1 MVTVGETAVAR
12 RFRFLSLRWKA
23 LTALSLVLVLVNA
36 SLAYLAYW
44 QSARQ
49 FELQQAGVRQHQG
62 RQLRDMVA
70 GHAVEMSRLA
80 ALVPLMGPNPP
91 RDDLA
96 TQLRQALAING
107 AMLDLEWDI
116 RSVHWQAPGGLG
128 SITWPEQVEAL
139 PESLTTRIR
148 EQPEV
153 HTSLLSCQSECR
165 QYLSTPLLWKGGF
178 GGSLVLARSLA
189 DSLLAFNE
197 LTGADVAIF
206 PTQERVPVAQGLG
219 ASGSQGRHFP
229 AITHP
234 DRSTEVLSAA
244 VDTLTRG
251 GGSGAPVLT
260 QRGGA
265 WYEIFRLPDLAED
278 VDAFIINDVT
288 AQQEAIGQAIRFS
301 IAIGIIGLILSE
313 GLLLFML
320 KQPLSRLRRIASALP
335 LLAENRYRDLRERLP
350 QSKTTQ
356 VVSDE
361 MDLMV
366 ATVGSLTDRM
376 ESLQRDREQAEARLV
391 WLADHDPLTQLFN
404 RRRFHADFERVLD
417 QAARF
422 GHQGAVL
429 FFDLDQFKDVNDI
442 SGHQVG
448 DALLQRV
455 AEQLQALTRPC
466 DILARLGGDEFAWLL
481 PEAMV
486 EQAIEVAERAQRVI
500 RSTVVHVH
508 SRRHQVS
515 ASIGI
520 VLFPEQG
527 RETHQLMASA
537 DLAMYQAKEEGRGR
551 WHIFS
556 LADQSRERAD
566 ARVVW
571 GQHIAEALTQDR
583 FELRFQ
589 PIVEVAT
596 GEIVHYEALLRM
608 RDAQGGMIYPDRF
621 VPVAE
626 KTGQIQAIDH
636 WVLSH
641 ALGIMNARPG
651 LHLSVNL
658 SANAM
663 DDPLLLPDVERLLK
677 HFGVEPMRL
686 TFEITETAAINSI
699 LRATRLMRG
708 IQRLGCRFALDDFG
722 SGYASYAY
730 LRQLPV
736 DDVKVDGAFIRNLS
750 RSREDRIFVKA
761 ITDIAHGMG
770 KRVVAEFVE
779 DGDTLRVLEALGVDF
794 AQGYHFGRPMALAE
808 CQNPAGAGRKGSVAV
823 GGDPG

>member
-1 MVTVGETAVAR
+1 MVAAAGSVVAR
-12 RFRFLSLRWKA
+12 RSRFLSLRWKA

-36 SLAYLAYW
+36 SLAYLAYR
-44 QSARQ
+44 QAARQ

-80 ALVPLMGPNPP
+80 ALVPLLGPDPP
-91 RDDLA
+91 RDDLSD
-96 TQLRQALAING
+96 QLAWALANNG

-116 RSVHWQAPGGLG
+116 RSVHWLPAGGLDA
-128 SITWPEQVEAL
+128 ITWPVQVEDL
-139 PESLTTRIR
+139 PESLITRIG
-148 EQPEV
+148 EQPEAY
-153 HTSLLSCQSECR
+153 TSLLSCQAECR

-197 LTGADVAIF
+197 LTGADVAIL
-206 PTQERVPVAQGLG
+206 PTHGRTWAVRGLG
-219 ASGSQGRHFP
+219 VSGLQGWHFP

-234 DRSTEVLSAA
+234 DRSTQVLSG
-244 VDTLTRG
+244 VVETLTRG
-251 GGSGAPVLT
+251 GGSDTPLLI

-265 WYEIFRLPDLAED
+265 WYEVFRLPELAEG
-278 VDAFIINDVT
+278 VDAFILNDVT

-301 IAIGIIGLILSE
+301 IAIGILGLILSE

-350 QSKTTQ
+350 QAKTTQ
-356 VVSDE
+356 VISDE

-366 ATVGSLTDRM
+366 GTVGSLTDRM

-404 RRRFHADFERVLD
+404 RRRFHADFERILD
-417 QAARF
+417 QAVRF
-422 GHQGAVL
+422 AHQGAVL

-455 AEQLQALTRPC
+455 AEQLHALTRPC

-481 PEAMV
+481 PEATA
-486 EQAIEVAERAQRVI
+486 EQAVEVAERAQRVI
-500 RSTVVHVH
+500 RSIVMQVH

-520 VLFPEQG
+520 VLFPQQG
-527 RETHQLMASA
+527 RETHQLMANA
-537 DLAMYQAKEEGRGR
+537 DLAMYQAKEKGRGR
-551 WHIFS
+551 WHTFS

-566 ARVVW
+566 ARVLW

-589 PIVEVAT
+589 PIVAVAT
-596 GEIVHYEALLRM
+596 GQIAHYEALLRM
-608 RDAQGGMIYPDRF
+608 RDPQGDIIYPDRF

-641 ALGIMNARPG
+641 ALGVMNTRPR

-663 DDPLLLPDVERLLK
+663 DDPLLLPDVERLLER
-677 HFGVEPMRL
+677 FGVEPVRL

-779 DGDTLRVLEALGVDF
+779 DGETLGVLEELGVDF
-794 AQGYHFGRPMALAE
+794 AQGYHFGRPMTLAE
-808 CQNPAGAGRKGSVAV
+808 CQSPCEGKSEGVIGRRA
-823 GGDPG
+823 

>member
-1 MVTVGETAVAR
+1 MERGVPPHKP
-12 RFRFLSLRWKA
+12 RFLSLRCKA

-36 SLAYLAYW
+36 SLAYLAYR
-44 QSARQ
+44 QAVRQ
-49 FELQQAGVRQHQG
+49 FDLQQAEVRERQD
-62 RQLRDMVA
+62 RQLREMIE
-70 GHAVEMSRLA
+70 GHALEMSRFA
-80 ALVPLMGPNPP
+80 TLVPLMGPNPP
-91 RDDLA
+91 LESLPE
-96 TQLRQALAING
+96 QLEYALRTNG
-107 AMLDLEWDI
+107 AMLDVEWDI
-116 RSVHWQAPGGLG
+116 RSVHWLAPGLADA
-128 SITWPEQVEAL
+128 IAWPDQVERL
-139 PESLTTRIR
+139 PTELLERIAAA
-148 EQPEV
+148 PEV
-153 HTSLLSCQSECR
+153 QIDLLHCQLGCG
-165 QYLSTPLLWKGGF
+165 QYLAAPILWNGRFAGT
-178 GGSLVLARSLA
+178 LVLMRSLA
-189 DSLLAFNE
+189 DSLLSFHH
-197 LTGADVAIF
+197 LTGAEVAV
-206 PTQERVPVAQGLG
+206 VPREAPPREAAL
-219 ASGSQGRHFP
+219 ASGSPWSGPSLDAASYP
-229 AITHP
+229 AITNRERSAP
-234 DRSTEVLSAA
+234 ILARIDRRLSAG
-244 VDTLTRG
+244 LG
-251 GGSGAPVLT
+251 MGAPVLVG
-260 QRGGA
+260 RGGA
-265 WYEIFRLPDLAED
+265 WYEVFRIPRLAD
-278 VDAFIINDVT
+278 GIDAYVINDVT

-350 QSKTTQ
+350 PASPTQ
-356 VVSDE
+356 RVTDE

-366 ATVGSLTDRM
+366 GTVGSLTDRM

-391 WLADHDPLTQLFN
+391 WLADHDPLTQLYN

-417 QAARF
+417 QAVRF
-422 GHQGAVL
+422 NHQGAIL

-455 AEQLQALTRPC
+455 AEQLQTLTRPC

-481 PEAMV
+481 PEATA
-486 EQAIEVAERAQRVI
+486 EQAIEVAQGAQRLI
-500 RSTVVHVH
+500 RSIVMHAR

-527 RETHQLMASA
+527 KETHQLMANA
-537 DLAMYQAKEEGRGR
+537 DLAMYQAKEKGRGR

-556 LADQSRERAD
+556 REDQSRERAD
-566 ARVVW
+566 ARVLW
-571 GQHIAEALTQDR
+571 GQHIAEALVQDR

-589 PIVEVAT
+589 PIVAVAT
-596 GEIVHYEALLRM
+596 GEIAHYEALLRM
-608 RDAQGGMIYPDRF
+608 RDAQGDVVYPDRF

-641 ALGIMNARPG
+641 ALGIMNARPE

-663 DDPLLLPDVERLLK
+663 DDPLLLPDVEQLLK
-677 HFGVEPMRL
+677 RYGVEPMRL

-770 KRVVAEFVE
+770 KRVIAEFVE
-779 DGDTLRVLEALGVDF
+779 DGDILGVLVELGVDF
-794 AQGYHFGRPMALAE
+794 AQGYHFGKPMPLAE
-808 CQNPAGAGRKGSVAV
+808 CHSLLAPRVGRSFG
-823 GGDPG
+823 

>member
-1 MVTVGETAVAR
+1 
-12 RFRFLSLRWKA
+12 
-23 LTALSLVLVLVNA
+23 
-36 SLAYLAYW
+36 
-44 QSARQ
+44 
-49 FELQQAGVRQHQG
+49 
-62 RQLRDMVA
+62 
-70 GHAVEMSRLA
+70 
-80 ALVPLMGPNPP
+80 
-91 RDDLA
+91 
-96 TQLRQALAING
+96 
-107 AMLDLEWDI
+107 
-116 RSVHWQAPGGLG
+116 VHWLTPQGQA
-128 SITWPEQVEAL
+128 SITWPEQAEAL
-139 PESLTTRIR
+139 PPELTSRI
-148 EQPEV
+148 EVSPEA

-165 QYLSTPLLWKGGF
+165 QYLATPLLWNGVY

-189 DSLLAFNE
+189 DSILAFNE
-197 LTGADVAIF
+197 LTGADVAIASARSEAQASADTAGA
-206 PTQERVPVAQGLG
+206 PPVADRFPAVTHPERSRPILYKVIDVLLSREGLG
-219 ASGSQGRHFP
+219 Q
-229 AITHP
+229 
-234 DRSTEVLSAA
+234 
-244 VDTLTRG
+244 
-251 GGSGAPVLT
+251 PVLV
-260 QRGGA
+260 QRDGA
-265 WYEIFRLPDLAED
+265 WYEVFQVPALAEGI
-278 VDAFIINDVT
+278 DAFIINDVT
-288 AQQEAIGQAIRFS
+288 AQQEAIGQSIRFS

-320 KQPLSRLRRIASALP
+320 KQPLSRLRRIAAALP

-350 QSKTTQ
+350 QCRPAQ
-356 VVSDE
+356 VGSDE

-366 ATVGSLTDRM
+366 GTVGSLTDRM

-455 AEQLQALTRPC
+455 AEQLQTLTRPC

-481 PEAMV
+481 PEATA

-500 RSTVVHVH
+500 RSIVMHAR

-527 RETHQLMASA
+527 RETHQLMANA
-537 DLAMYQAKEEGRGR
+537 DLAMYQAKEQGRGR

-556 LADQSRERAD
+556 LADESRERAD
-566 ARVVW
+566 ARVLW
-571 GQHIAEALTQDR
+571 GQHIAEALSQDR

-589 PIVEVAT
+589 PIVEVST
-596 GEIVHYEALLRM
+596 GHIVHYEALLRM
-608 RDAQGGMIYPDRF
+608 RDAQGEMVYPDRF

-641 ALGIMNARPG
+641 ALGIMNARPE

-663 DDPLLLPDVERLLK
+663 DDPLLLPDIEQLLK
-677 HFGVEPMRL
+677 RFAVEPLRL

-770 KRVVAEFVE
+770 KRVIAEFVE
-779 DGDTLRVLEALGVDF
+779 DGDILRVLEELGVDL
-794 AQGYHFGRPMALAE
+794 AQGYHFGRPMPLSE
-808 CQNPAGAGRKGSVAV
+808 CQSAPMIGAARALG
-823 GGDPG
+823 

>member
-1 MVTVGETAVAR
+1 MPMGAGSPVNR
-12 RFRFLSLRWKA
+12 RPRFLSLRWKA
-23 LTALSLVLVLVNA
+23 LTALSLVLALVNA
-36 SLAYLAYW
+36 SLAYLAYR

-49 FELQQAGVRQHQG
+49 FELQQKEVRERQG
-62 RQLRDMVA
+62 RQLRDMVEEQ
-70 GHAVEMSRLA
+70 AVEMSRLA
-80 ALVPLMGPNPP
+80 SLVPLMGPTPP
-91 RDDLA
+91 LDDLA
-96 TQLRQALAING
+96 MQLRRALGSNG

-116 RSVHWQAPGGLG
+116 RSAHWVAPGGEA
-128 SITWPEQVEAL
+128 SITWPEQAGAL
-139 PESLTTRIR
+139 PPELMSRIADTP
-148 EQPEV
+148 EQ
-153 HTSLLSCQSECR
+153 HTLLLSCRSECR
-165 QYLSTPLLWKGGF
+165 QYLANPLLWHGAF
-178 GGSLVLARSLA
+178 GGNLVLERSLA

-197 LTGADVAIF
+197 LTGADVAV
-206 PTQERVPVAQGLG
+206 RSRRA
-219 ASGSQGRHFP
+219 GSQPLTGGDSTRQLEGSFP
-229 AITHP
+229 AITHAE
-234 DRSTEVLSAA
+234 RSEQILAGVVDSA
-244 VDTLTRG
+244 LFG
-251 GGSGAPVLT
+251 NGADLPVLT

-265 WYEIFRLPDLAED
+265 WYEVFRVPDLAEGI
-278 VDAFIINDVT
+278 DAFVINNVT
-288 AQQEAIGQAIRFS
+288 AQQQAIGEAIRFS
-301 IAIGIIGLILSE
+301 IATGIIGLILSE
-313 GLLLFML
+313 GLLLVML

-335 LLAENRYRDLRERLP
+335 LLAENRYRDLRARLP
-350 QSKTTQ
+350 EGRRTQ
-356 VVSDE
+356 KVSDE

-366 ATVGSLTDRM
+366 GTVGRLTDRM
-376 ESLQRDREQAEARLV
+376 ESLQRDRERAEARLV
-391 WLADHDPLTQLFN
+391 WLADHDPLTQLLN
-404 RRRFHADFERVLD
+404 RRRFHSDFDRVLD
-417 QAARF
+417 QAVRF
-422 GHQGAVL
+422 GHDGAVL

-442 SGHQVG
+442 SGHQIG

-455 AEQLQALTRPC
+455 AEQLQTLTRPC

-481 PEAMV
+481 PEATA

-500 RSTVVHVH
+500 RSVVMHAR

-527 RETHQLMASA
+527 KETHQLMANA
-537 DLAMYQAKEEGRGR
+537 DLAMYQAKEKGRGR

-556 LADQSRERAD
+556 AADQSRERAD

-571 GQHIAEALTQDR
+571 GQHIAEALNQDR

-596 GEIVHYEALLRM
+596 GRIAHYEALLRM
-608 RDAQGGMIYPDRF
+608 RDAQGGIVYPDRF

-636 WVLSH
+636 WVLSR
-641 ALGIMNARPG
+641 ALGIMSARPG
-651 LHLSVNL
+651 LRISVNL

-663 DDPLLLPDVERLLK
+663 EDPLLLPDIEQLLK
-677 HFGVEPMRL
+677 RFDVEPVRL

-736 DDVKVDGAFIRNLS
+736 DDVKVDGAFIRNLA

-779 DGDTLRVLEALGVDF
+779 DGDILSVLEELGVDF
-794 AQGYHFGRPMALAE
+794 AQGYHFGRPTELSE
-808 CQNPAGAGRKGSVAV
+808 CQDVGAVPTKGPAV
-823 GGDPG
+823 

>member
-1 MVTVGETAVAR
+1 MVSATAPQP
-12 RFRFLSLRWKA
+12 RFLSLRWKA
-23 LTALSLVLVLVNA
+23 LTALSLVLVLVNT
-36 SLAYLAYW
+36 SLAYLAYR

-49 FELQQAGVRQHQG
+49 FELQQADVRERQG
-62 RQLRDMVA
+62 RQLRDMVDE
-70 GHAVEMSRLA
+70 HAEEMSRLA
-80 ALVPLMGPNPP
+80 SLVPLMGPNPP
-91 RDDLA
+91 LA
-96 TQLRQALAING
+96 ELSSQLAEALGTNG
-107 AMLDLEWDI
+107 AMLDLEWDV
-116 RSVHWQAPGGLG
+116 RSVHWLSPKGES
-128 SITWPEQVEAL
+128 SITWPEDVDAL
-139 PESLTTRIR
+139 PPELMARIER
-148 EQPEV
+148 SPEA
-153 HTSLLSCQSECR
+153 HTALLSCQSECR
-165 QYLSTPLLWKGGF
+165 QYLATPLLWKGSF
-178 GGSLVLARSLA
+178 GGSLILARSLA
-189 DSLLAFNE
+189 DSLLAFHE
-197 LTGADVAIF
+197 LTGADVAI
-206 PTQERVPVAQGLG
+206 VPGG
-219 ASGSQGRHFP
+219 PEPRASATAARATPEAVRFP
-229 AITHP
+229 AITHGE
-234 DRSTEVLSAA
+234 RSAPILSKVADA
-244 VDTLTRG
+244 LLSQQRVG
-251 GGSGAPVLT
+251 EPMIV

-265 WYEIFRLPDLAED
+265 WYEVFRIPDLGQGI
-278 VDAFIINDVT
+278 DALIVNDVT
-288 AQQEAIGQAIRFS
+288 AQQDAIGQAIRFS

-320 KQPLSRLRRIASALP
+320 KQPLSRLRGIASALP

-350 QSKTTQ
+350 RSRQTR
-356 VVSDE
+356 VVADE

-366 ATVGSLTDRM
+366 DTVGGLTDRM

-429 FFDLDQFKDVNDI
+429 YFDLDQFKDVNDI

-455 AEQLQALTRPC
+455 AEQLQTLTRPC

-481 PEAMV
+481 PEATA
-486 EQAIEVAERAQRVI
+486 EQAIEVAERAQRII
-500 RSTVVHVH
+500 RSIVMHAR

-527 RETHQLMASA
+527 RETHQLMANA
-537 DLAMYQAKEEGRGR
+537 DLAMYQAKEKGRGR

-556 LADQSRERAD
+556 QEDQSRERAD
-566 ARVVW
+566 ARVLW
-571 GQHIAEALTQDR
+571 GQHIAEALIQDR

-596 GEIVHYEALLRM
+596 GRIVHYEALLRM
-608 RDAQGGMIYPDRF
+608 RDAQGAMVYPDRF

-641 ALGIMNARPG
+641 ALGIMNARPD

-663 DDPLLLPDVERLLK
+663 DDPLLLPDIEQLLK
-677 HFGVEPMRL
+677 RFAVEPLRL
-686 TFEITETAAINSI
+686 TFEITETAAINSV

-770 KRVVAEFVE
+770 KRVIAEFVE
-779 DGDTLRVLEALGVDF
+779 DGEILRVLAELGVDF
-794 AQGYHFGRPMALAE
+794 AQGYHFGRPVPLSE
-808 CQNPAGAGRKGSVAV
+808 CHITPVAPMGRAFG
-823 GGDPG
+823 

>member
-1 MVTVGETAVAR
+1 MERTAPPNP
-12 RFRFLSLRWKA
+12 RFLSLRWKA

-36 SLAYLAYW
+36 SLAYLAYR
-44 QSARQ
+44 QAVRQ
-49 FELQQAGVRQHQG
+49 FDLQQAEVRERQS
-62 RQLRDMVA
+62 RQLREMVE
-70 GHAVEMSRLA
+70 GHALEMSRFA

-91 RDDLA
+91 LESLQA
-96 TQLRQALAING
+96 QLEDALRTNG
-107 AMLDLEWDI
+107 AMLDVEWDI
-116 RSVHWQAPGGLG
+116 RSVHWLAPGLDDVM
-128 SITWPEQVEAL
+128 TWPDQAERLPPELRDRIAAAPEAQI
-139 PESLTTRIR
+139 E
-148 EQPEV
+148 
-153 HTSLLSCQSECR
+153 LLHCRFECG
-165 QYLSTPLLWKGGF
+165 QYLAAPILWNGRFAGT
-178 GGSLVLARSLA
+178 LVLVRSLA
-189 DSLLAFNE
+189 DSLLSFNE
-197 LTGADVAIF
+197 LTGAEVAI
-206 PTQERVPVAQGLG
+206 VPRETPAREGPG
-219 ASGSQGRHFP
+219 ASASGQLESGSKAGGFP
-229 AITHP
+229 AITHRE
-234 DRSTEVLSAA
+234 RSEPILARVDGGRSAG
-244 VDTLTRG
+244 LRG
-251 GGSGAPVLT
+251 GVPVLVS
-260 QRGGA
+260 RGGA
-265 WYEIFRLPDLAED
+265 WYEVFRIPALAEGI
-278 VDAFIINDVT
+278 DAYVINDVT
-288 AQQEAIGQAIRFS
+288 AQQEAISQAIRFS
-301 IAIGIIGLILSE
+301 IAIGIMGLIISE

-320 KQPLSRLRRIASALP
+320 RQPLSRLRRIASALP

-350 QSKTTQ
+350 PISPAQL
-356 VVSDE
+356 VSDE

-366 ATVGSLTDRM
+366 GTVGSLTDRM

-391 WLADHDPLTQLFN
+391 WLADHDPLTQLYN

-417 QAARF
+417 QAVRF

-455 AEQLQALTRPC
+455 AEQLQTLTRPC

-481 PEAMV
+481 PEATA
-486 EQAIEVAERAQRVI
+486 EQAIEVAERAQRII
-500 RSTVVHVH
+500 RSIVMHAR

-527 RETHQLMASA
+527 KETHQLMANA
-537 DLAMYQAKEEGRGR
+537 DLAMYQAKEKGRGR

-566 ARVVW
+566 ARVLW

-589 PIVEVAT
+589 PIVAVTT

-608 RDAQGGMIYPDRF
+608 RDPQGDMVYPDRF

-641 ALGIMNARPG
+641 ALGIMNARPE

-663 DDPLLLPDVERLLK
+663 DDPLLLPDVEQLLK
-677 HFGVEPMRL
+677 RFGVEPMRL

-770 KRVVAEFVE
+770 KRVIAEFVE
-779 DGDTLRVLEALGVDF
+779 DGDILRVLVELGVDF
-794 AQGYHFGRPMALAE
+794 AQGYHFGRPVPLSECPGLA
-808 CQNPAGAGRKGSVAV
+808 ATRVGRSV
-823 GGDPG
+823 G

>member
-1 MVTVGETAVAR
+1 MAVALDPVAAR
-12 RFRFLSLRWKA
+12 EPRFLSLRWKA

-36 SLAYLAYW
+36 SLAYLAYR

-49 FELQQAGVRQHQG
+49 FELQQSEVRERQG
-62 RQLRDMVA
+62 RQLRDMMR
-70 GHAVEMSRLA
+70 GHADEMSRLA
-80 ALVPLMGPNPP
+80 TLVPLVGPNPP
-91 RDDLA
+91 LEDLS
-96 TQLRQALAING
+96 TQLEHALRTNG

-116 RSVHWQAPGGLG
+116 RSVHWLAAHGEG
-128 SITWPEQVEAL
+128 SIAWPEQAEAL
-139 PESLTTRIR
+139 PPELSARIEAAP
-148 EQPEV
+148 EQ
-153 HTSLLSCQSECR
+153 HTSLLSCKSECR
-165 QYLSTPLLWKGGF
+165 QYLATPLLWNGSF
-178 GGSLVLARSLA
+178 AGSLILARSLA
-189 DSLLAFNE
+189 DSLLSFHG
-197 LTGADVAIF
+197 LTGAEVAIA
-206 PTQERVPVAQGLG
+206 PRTAPPAPLSTG
-219 ASGSQGRHFP
+219 ASAMPLAEPYP
-229 AITHP
+229 AITHAE
-234 DRSTEVLSAA
+234 RSAPILSRASDGSLA
-244 VDTLTRG
+244 EDEAG
-251 GGSGAPVLT
+251 GARLV

-265 WYEIFRLPDLAED
+265 WYEVFRIPDLAD
-278 VDAFIINDVT
+278 GIDAFIINDVT
-288 AQQEAIGQAIRFS
+288 AQREAIGQAIRFS

-350 QSKTTQ
+350 GSRQAR
-356 VVSDE
+356 VVADE

-366 ATVGSLTDRM
+366 DTVGGLTDRM

-417 QAARF
+417 QAVRF
-422 GHQGAVL
+422 GHQGAIL

-455 AEQLQALTRPC
+455 AEQLQTLTRPC

-481 PEAMV
+481 PEATA
-486 EQAIEVAERAQRVI
+486 EQAIDVAERAQRII
-500 RSTVVHVH
+500 RSIVMHAR

-527 RETHQLMASA
+527 RETHQLMANA
-537 DLAMYQAKEEGRGR
+537 DLAMYQSKEKGRGR

-556 LADQSRERAD
+556 QEDQSRERAD
-566 ARVVW
+566 ARVLW
-571 GQHIAEALTQDR
+571 GQHIAEALIQDR

-596 GEIVHYEALLRM
+596 GRIVHYEALLRM
-608 RDAQGGMIYPDRF
+608 RDAQGEMVYPDRF

-641 ALGIMNARPG
+641 ALGIMNARPD

-663 DDPLLLPDVERLLK
+663 DDPLLLPDIEQLLK
-677 HFGVEPMRL
+677 RFAVEPIRL
-686 TFEITETAAINSI
+686 TFEITETAAINSV

-770 KRVVAEFVE
+770 KRVIAEFVE
-779 DGDTLRVLEALGVDF
+779 DGEILRVLAELGVDF
-794 AQGYHFGRPMALAE
+794 AQGYHFGRPMPLSE
-808 CQNPAGAGRKGSVAV
+808 CKGVLSAPVGRTLV
-823 GGDPG
+823 

>member
-1 MVTVGETAVAR
+1 MIREHGAAHQP
-12 RFRFLSLRWKA
+12 RFVSLRWKA

-36 SLAYLAYW
+36 SLAYLAYR
-44 QSARQ
+44 QAVRQ
-49 FELQQAGVRQHQG
+49 FDLQRSELRENQS
-62 RQLRDMVA
+62 RQLREMVE
-70 GHAVEMSRLA
+70 GHALEMSRLA
-80 ALVPLMGPNPP
+80 TLVPLMGPNPP
-91 RDDLA
+91 LDALQE
-96 TQLRQALAING
+96 QLEQALRTNG
-107 AMLDLEWDI
+107 AMLDVEWDI
-116 RSVHWQAPGGLG
+116 RSIHWLGPRQENALVWPHQA
-128 SITWPEQVEAL
+128 EAL
-139 PESLTTRIR
+139 PPDLSARI
-148 EQPEV
+148 EQAPEV
-153 HTSLLSCQSECR
+153 QTELLSCRSECG
-165 QYLSTPLLWKGGF
+165 QYLATPLLWKGHFAGT
-178 GGSLVLARSLA
+178 LVLVRSLA
-189 DSLLAFNE
+189 DSLLFFHD
-197 LTGADVAIF
+197 LTGAEVAIA
-206 PTQERVPVAQGLG
+206 PRVPSRDAQSGGG
-219 ASGSQGRHFP
+219 AAVPGSTRFP

-234 DRSTEVLSAA
+234 ERSTPILARAQRDLAGQVGAVASVL
-244 VDTLTRG
+244 VG
-251 GGSGAPVLT
+251 
-260 QRGGA
+260 RGGA
-265 WYEIFRLPDLAED
+265 WYEVFRIEDLAEGI
-278 VDAFIINDVT
+278 DAYIINEVT
-288 AQQEAIGQAIRFS
+288 AQQQAIGQAIRFS

-335 LLAENRYRDLRERLP
+335 LLAENRYRDLRDRLP
-350 QSKTTQ
+350 QARPSA

-366 ATVGSLTDRM
+366 GTVGSLTDRM

-417 QAARF
+417 QAVRF
-422 GHQGAVL
+422 GHQGAIL

-455 AEQLQALTRPC
+455 AEQLQTLTRPS
-466 DILARLGGDEFAWLL
+466 DILSRLGGDEFAWLL
-481 PEAMV
+481 PEATAD
-486 EQAIEVAERAQRVI
+486 QAIEVAERAQRII
-500 RSTVVHVH
+500 RSIVMHAH

-537 DLAMYQAKEEGRGR
+537 DLAMYQAKEQGRGR

-556 LADQSRERAD
+556 PEDQSRERAD
-566 ARVVW
+566 ARVLW
-571 GQHIAEALTQDR
+571 GQQIAEALTQDR

-589 PIVEVAT
+589 PIVAVAT
-596 GEIVHYEALLRM
+596 GRIAHYEALLRM
-608 RDAQGGMIYPDRF
+608 RDAQGEMVYPDRF

-641 ALGIMNARPG
+641 VLGIMNARPE

-663 DDPLLLPDVERLLK
+663 DDPLLLPDIEQLLK
-677 HFGVEPMRL
+677 RFGVEPLRL

-770 KRVVAEFVE
+770 KRVIAEFVE
-779 DGDTLRVLEALGVDF
+779 DGDILRVLQELGVDF
-794 AQGYHFGRPMALAE
+794 AQGYHFGKPVPLSE
-808 CQNPAGAGRKGSVAV
+808 CQSMARARAGGALG
-823 GGDPG
+823 

>member
-1 MVTVGETAVAR
+1 METAVAR
-12 RFRFLSLRWKA
+12 QPRFLSLRWKA
-23 LTALSLVLVLVNA
+23 LTALSLVLLLVNA
-36 SLAYLAYW
+36 SLAYMAYR

-49 FELQQAGVRQHQG
+49 FELQQTEVRERQG
-62 RQLRDMVA
+62 RQLRDMVD
-70 GHAVEMSRLA
+70 GHAEEMSRLA
-80 ALVPLMGPNPP
+80 SLVPLMGPNPP
-91 RDDLA
+91 LADLSS
-96 TQLRQALAING
+96 QLGHALRSNG

-116 RSVHWQAPGGLG
+116 RSVHWLTPGGEA
-128 SITWPEQVEAL
+128 SITWPEQAEAL
-139 PESLTTRIR
+139 PPGLTSRI
-148 EQPEV
+148 EDSPEAN
-153 HTSLLSCQSECR
+153 TALLSCQSECR
-165 QYLSTPLLWKGGF
+165 QYLATPLLWSGAY

-197 LTGADVAIF
+197 LTGADVAIVS
-206 PTQERVPVAQGLG
+206 ELGEAQPIIDTDRPLSVG
-219 ASGSQGRHFP
+219 GRFP
-229 AITHP
+229 AITHAE
-234 DRSTEVLSAA
+234 RSVPILSRV
-244 VDTLTRG
+244 VDALL
-251 GGSGAPVLT
+251 SQDSVDAPLLV

-265 WYEIFRLPDLAED
+265 WFEVFRVPDLAEGI
-278 VDAFIINDVT
+278 DAFIINDVT
-288 AQQEAIGQAIRFS
+288 AQQEAIGQSIRFS

-350 QSKTTQ
+350 QSRPAQ

-366 ATVGSLTDRM
+366 GTVGSLTDRM

-455 AEQLQALTRPC
+455 AEQLQTLTRPC

-481 PEAMV
+481 PEATA

-500 RSTVVHVH
+500 RSIVMHAR

-527 RETHQLMASA
+527 RETHQLMANA
-537 DLAMYQAKEEGRGR
+537 DLAMYQAKEQGRGR

-556 LADQSRERAD
+556 LADESRERAD
-566 ARVVW
+566 ARVLW
-571 GQHIAEALTQDR
+571 GQHIAEALSQDR

-589 PIVEVAT
+589 PIVEVST
-596 GEIVHYEALLRM
+596 GQIVHYEALLRM
-608 RDAQGGMIYPDRF
+608 RDAQGEMVYPDRF

-641 ALGIMNARPG
+641 ALGIMNARPE

-663 DDPLLLPDVERLLK
+663 DDPLLLPDIEQLLK
-677 HFGVEPMRL
+677 RFAVEPLRL

-770 KRVVAEFVE
+770 KRVIAEFVE
-779 DGDTLRVLEALGVDF
+779 DGDILRVLEELGVDL
-794 AQGYHFGRPMALAE
+794 AQGYHFGRPMPLSE
-808 CQNPAGAGRKGSVAV
+808 CQIAPMISAV
-823 GGDPG
+823 RALG

>member
-1 MVTVGETAVAR
+1 MARTVTGPC
-12 RFRFLSLRWKA
+12 FLSLRWKA
-23 LTALSLVLVLVNA
+23 LTALSLVLLLVNA
-36 SLAYLAYW
+36 SLAYLAYR
-44 QSARQ
+44 QAERQ
-49 FELQQAGVRQHQG
+49 FDLQQVEVRELQV
-62 RQLRDMVA
+62 RQLREMVA
-70 GHAVEMSRLA
+70 GHALELSRFA

-91 RDDLA
+91 LETLA
-96 TQLRQALAING
+96 EQLEETLRANG
-107 AMLDLEWDI
+107 AMLDVEWDI
-116 RSVHWQAPGGLG
+116 RSIHWLAPGLES
-128 SITWPEQVEAL
+128 SIVWPDQSEPL
-139 PESLTTRIR
+139 PPELRARIKAD
-148 EQPEV
+148 PEV
-153 HTSLLSCQSECR
+153 QTELLACR
-165 QYLSTPLLWKGGF
+165 PGCGQYVATPILWNGAF
-178 GGSLVLARSLA
+178 AGSLVLERSLA
-189 DSLLAFNE
+189 DSLLSFHE
-197 LTGADVAIF
+197 LSGAEVAIA
-206 PTQERVPVAQGLG
+206 PHASSTGSLLDG
-219 ASGSQGRHFP
+219 AAAELEGKRFA

-234 DRSTEVLSAA
+234 EHSEPILERVEADLSGR
-244 VDTLTRG
+244 LLG
-251 GGSGAPVLT
+251 GTPLLVA
-260 QRGGA
+260 RDGA
-265 WYEIFRLPDLAED
+265 WYEVFRIPDLAD
-278 VDAFIINDVT
+278 GVDAYIINNVT

-301 IAIGIIGLILSE
+301 IVIGVIGLILSE
-313 GLLLFML
+313 GLLLGML

-350 QSKTTQ
+350 PTSATQ
-356 VVSDE
+356 RIADE

-366 ATVGSLTDRM
+366 GTVGSLTDRM
-376 ESLQRDREQAEARLV
+376 EALQRDREQAEARLV
-391 WLADHDPLTQLFN
+391 WLADHDPLTQLYN

-417 QAARF
+417 QAVRF

-455 AEQLQALTRPC
+455 AEQLQTLTRPC
-466 DILARLGGDEFAWLL
+466 EVLARLGGDEFAWLL
-481 PEAMV
+481 PEASTD
-486 EQAIEVAERAQRVI
+486 QAIELAERAQGVI
-500 RSTVVHVH
+500 RSIVMHAR

-520 VLFPEQG
+520 VCFPAQG

-537 DLAMYQAKEEGRGR
+537 DLAMYQAKEKGRGR

-556 LADQSRERAD
+556 LEDQSRERAD
-566 ARVVW
+566 ARVLW

-589 PIVEVAT
+589 PIVAVAT
-596 GEIVHYEALLRM
+596 GEIAHYEALLRM
-608 RDAQGGMIYPDRF
+608 RDAQGDMVYPDRF

-641 ALGIMNARPG
+641 ALGIMSACPG
-651 LHLSVNL
+651 LHLAVNL

-663 DDPLLLPDVERLLK
+663 DDPLLLPDVEQLLK
-677 HFGVEPMRL
+677 RFGVQPVRL

-770 KRVVAEFVE
+770 KRVIAEFVE
-779 DGDTLRVLEALGVDF
+779 DGDTLDVLLELGVDF
-794 AQGYHFGRPMALAE
+794 AQGYHFGRPMSLNE
-808 CQNPAGAGRKGSVAV
+808 CQRLTAIRAV
-823 GGDPG
+823 GSLG

>member
-1 MVTVGETAVAR
+1 MAFASATPQP
-12 RFRFLSLRWKA
+12 RFLSLRWKA

-36 SLAYLAYW
+36 SLAYLTYG

-49 FELQQAGVRQHQG
+49 FELQQAEVRERQG
-62 RQLRDMVA
+62 RQLRDMVS
-70 GHAVEMSRLA
+70 GHAEEMSRLA
-80 ALVPLMGPNPP
+80 SLVPLMGPNPP
-91 RDDLA
+91 LEDLP
-96 TQLRQALAING
+96 TQLGQALETNG

-116 RSVHWQAPGGLG
+116 RSAHWLTPQGQTA
-128 SITWPEQVEAL
+128 ITWPEQAEVLPQELVARIEAS
-139 PESLTTRIR
+139 PES
-148 EQPEV
+148 
-153 HTSLLSCQSECR
+153 HTALLSCQSECR
-165 QYLSTPLLWKGGF
+165 QYLATPLLWNGAY

-197 LTGADVAIF
+197 LTGADVAIMANGIEA
-206 PTQERVPVAQGLG
+206 QAVADGVRALPPG
-219 ASGSQGRHFP
+219 ARFP
-229 AITHP
+229 AITHAEHSEP
-234 DRSTEVLSAA
+234 ILARVADALLSQDG
-244 VDTLTRG
+244 VGEPLL
-251 GGSGAPVLT
+251 V
-260 QRGGA
+260 QRDGA
-265 WYEIFRLPDLAED
+265 WYETFRIPGVAQGI
-278 VDAFIINDVT
+278 DALIINDVT

-320 KQPLSRLRRIASALP
+320 KQPLSRLHRIARALP

-350 QSKTTQ
+350 QARPSQ

-366 ATVGSLTDRM
+366 GTVGSLTDRM

-442 SGHQVG
+442 SGHQLG

-455 AEQLQALTRPC
+455 AEQLQTMTRPC

-481 PEAMV
+481 PEATA
-486 EQAIEVAERAQRVI
+486 EQAVEVAEGAQRII
-500 RSTVVHVH
+500 RSIVMHAR

-527 RETHQLMASA
+527 RETHQLMANA
-537 DLAMYQAKEEGRGR
+537 DLAMYQAKEKGRGR

-556 LADQSRERAD
+556 PEDQSRERAD
-566 ARVVW
+566 ARVLW
-571 GQHIAEALTQDR
+571 GQHIEEALTQDR

-596 GEIVHYEALLRM
+596 GRIVHYEALLRM
-608 RDAQGGMIYPDRF
+608 RDAQGDIVYPDRF

-641 ALGIMNARPG
+641 ALEIMSARPE

-663 DDPLLLPDVERLLK
+663 DDPLLLPDIEQLLK
-677 HFGVEPMRL
+677 RFVVEPVRL

-750 RSREDRIFVKA
+750 HSREDRIFVKA

-770 KRVVAEFVE
+770 KRVIAEFVE
-779 DGDTLRVLEALGVDF
+779 DGDILQVLVELGVDL
-794 AQGYHFGRPMALAE
+794 AQGYHLGRPMPLSE
-808 CQNPAGAGRKGSVAV
+808 CQGMPVGRV
-823 GGDPG
+823 GRALG

>member
-1 MVTVGETAVAR
+1 M
-12 RFRFLSLRWKA
+12 
-23 LTALSLVLVLVNA
+23 LV
-36 SLAYLAYW
+36 
-44 QSARQ
+44 
-49 FELQQAGVRQHQG
+49 
-62 RQLRDMVA
+62 
-70 GHAVEMSRLA
+70 
-80 ALVPLMGPNPP
+80 
-91 RDDLA
+91 
-96 TQLRQALAING
+96 
-107 AMLDLEWDI
+107 
-116 RSVHWQAPGGLG
+116 
-128 SITWPEQVEAL
+128 
-139 PESLTTRIR
+139 
-148 EQPEV
+148 
-153 HTSLLSCQSECR
+153 
-165 QYLSTPLLWKGGF
+165 
-178 GGSLVLARSLA
+178 RSLA
-189 DSLLAFNE
+189 DSLLSFHD
-197 LTGADVAIF
+197 LTGAEVAIA
-206 PTQERVPVAQGLG
+206 PRVPSRDPQSGGG
-219 ASGSQGRHFP
+219 AALAGSDRFP

-234 DRSTEVLSAA
+234 ERSAPILARAQRDLVGQVGA
-244 VDTLTRG
+244 V
-251 GGSGAPVLT
+251 APVLVE
-260 QRGGA
+260 RGRA
-265 WYEIFRLPDLAED
+265 WYEVFRIGDLAEGI
-278 VDAFIINDVT
+278 DAYIINEVT
-288 AQQEAIGQAIRFS
+288 AQQQAIGQAIRFS

-320 KQPLSRLRRIASALP
+320 RQPLSRLRRIASALP

-350 QSKTTQ
+350 TTRPIQ
-356 VVSDE
+356 RVSDE

-366 ATVGSLTDRM
+366 GTVGSLTDRM

-422 GHQGAVL
+422 GHQGAIL

-455 AEQLQALTRPC
+455 AEQLQTLTRPC
-466 DILARLGGDEFAWLL
+466 DILSRLGGDEFAWLL
-481 PEAMV
+481 PEATAD
-486 EQAIEVAERAQRVI
+486 QAIEVAERAQRII
-500 RSTVVHVH
+500 RSIVMHAR

-527 RETHQLMASA
+527 RETHQLMANA
-537 DLAMYQAKEEGRGR
+537 DLAMYQAKEKGRGR

-556 LADQSRERAD
+556 PEDQSRERAD
-566 ARVVW
+566 ARVLW

-589 PIVEVAT
+589 PIVEVVT
-596 GEIVHYEALLRM
+596 GRIVHYEALLRM
-608 RDAQGGMIYPDRF
+608 RDAQGGMVYPDRF

-641 ALGIMNARPG
+641 ALGIMNARPE
-651 LHLSVNL
+651 LHLSINL

-663 DDPLLLPDVERLLK
+663 DDPLLLPDIEQLLK
-677 HFGVEPMRL
+677 RWAVEPLRL
-686 TFEITETAAINSI
+686 TFEVTETAAINSI

-770 KRVVAEFVE
+770 KRVIAEFVE
-779 DGDTLRVLEALGVDF
+779 DAEILRVLQELGVDF
-794 AQGYHFGRPMALAE
+794 AQGYHFGRPMPLSE
-808 CQNPAGAGRKGSVAV
+808 CQSMTLMRAGAALG
-823 GGDPG
+823 

>member
-1 MVTVGETAVAR
+1 
-12 RFRFLSLRWKA
+12 
-23 LTALSLVLVLVNA
+23 
-36 SLAYLAYW
+36 
-44 QSARQ
+44 
-49 FELQQAGVRQHQG
+49 
-62 RQLRDMVA
+62 
-70 GHAVEMSRLA
+70 
-80 ALVPLMGPNPP
+80 
-91 RDDLA
+91 
-96 TQLRQALAING
+96 
-107 AMLDLEWDI
+107 
-116 RSVHWQAPGGLG
+116 
-128 SITWPEQVEAL
+128 
-139 PESLTTRIR
+139 
-148 EQPEV
+148 
-153 HTSLLSCQSECR
+153 
-165 QYLSTPLLWKGGF
+165 
-178 GGSLVLARSLA
+178 
-189 DSLLAFNE
+189 
-197 LTGADVAIF
+197 
-206 PTQERVPVAQGLG
+206 
-219 ASGSQGRHFP
+219 
-229 AITHP
+229 
-234 DRSTEVLSAA
+234 
-244 VDTLTRG
+244 
-251 GGSGAPVLT
+251 
-260 QRGGA
+260 
-265 WYEIFRLPDLAED
+265 
-278 VDAFIINDVT
+278 
-288 AQQEAIGQAIRFS
+288 
-301 IAIGIIGLILSE
+301 
-313 GLLLFML
+313 ML

-350 QSKTTQ
+350 QTRSTQ

-366 ATVGSLTDRM
+366 GTVGRLTDRM

-404 RRRFHADFERVLD
+404 RRRFHADFDRVMD
-417 QAARF
+417 QAVRF
-422 GHQGAVL
+422 SHQGAVL

-481 PEAMV
+481 PESTEA
-486 EQAIEVAERAQRVI
+486 QAIKVAERAQQVI
-500 RSTVVHVH
+500 RSVVMHAR

-520 VLFPEQG
+520 VVFPDQG
-527 RETHQLMASA
+527 RESHQVMANA
-537 DLAMYQAKEEGRGR
+537 DLAMYQAKEQGRGR
-551 WHIFS
+551 WHVFS
-556 LADQSRERAD
+556 TGDQSRERAD
-566 ARVVW
+566 ARVLW
-571 GQHIAEALTQDR
+571 GQHIAEALAQDR

-596 GEIVHYEALLRM
+596 GQVAHYEALLRM
-608 RDAQGGMIYPDRF
+608 RDAEGGMVYPDRF

-641 ALGIMNARPG
+641 ALGIMSSRPG
-651 LHLSVNL
+651 LHLAVNL

-663 DDPLLLPDVERLLK
+663 DDHLLLPDIEQLLK
-677 HFGVEPMRL
+677 RFAVDPVRL
-686 TFEITETAAINSI
+686 AFEITETAAINST

-770 KRVVAEFVE
+770 KRVIAEFVE
-779 DGDTLRVLEALGVDF
+779 DGDILRVLEELGVDF
-794 AQGYHFGRPMALAE
+794 AQGYHFGRPMTLSE
-808 CQNPAGAGRKGSVAV
+808 CMTLSGCNGVSKKVPDGQPLG
-823 GGDPG
+823 